1 LRSKLSSRL
10 QGRRIILRDLVCH
23 GERLSATRAY
33 DWYFADP
40 MACTIINDALA
51 WRYPEE
57 PLVLC
62 MSHHSRLG
70 RV

>member
-1 LRSKLSSRL
+1 M

-40 MACTIINDALA
+40 MACTIINDWLGGFA
-51 WRYPEE
+51 E
-57 PLVLC
+57 PC
-62 MSHHSRLG
+62 A
-70 RV
+70 